1 MEESFLEEAL
11 DLSFDRL
18 LMMMMMMM
26 MMQSAI
32 ETALLPD
39 VRMKGIAGRRG
50 SIAHAPVRVSRKLQ
64 KRLQ

>member
-1 MEESFLEEAL
+1 MEEVL

-26 MMQSAI
+26 MMMQRAI
-32 ETALLPD
+32 KTALLPD
-39 VRMKGIAGRRG
+39 VGMKRRADKRG
-50 SIAHAPVRVSRKLQ
+50 STAHEPVRVSRKLQ

>member
-1 MEESFLEEAL
+1 MEEAL

-18 LMMMMMMM
+18 LIRMM

-39 VRMKGIAGRRG
+39 VRMKGRAGKRG
-50 SIAHAPVRVSRKLQ
+50 STAHASVRVSRKLQ
-64 KRLQ
+64 KRFQ